1 MFITDFVSNDNFT
14 EIIII
19 HPNEE
24 SLMTFIG
31 DFNIREITIVN
42 SFQEI
47 DVSLPSLFSF
57 NDAFPNPFNPVTRL
71 EFSLSKPGH
80 FKASVYDMRGS
91 LVDIILDKSIP
102 EGNHVL
108 EWNANQ
114 LPSGIYFIKAEY
126 ANKVISKKVTL
137 LK

>member
-1 MFITDFVSNDNFT
+1 
-14 EIIII
+14 
-19 HPNEE
+19 
-24 SLMTFIG
+24 
-31 DFNIREITIVN
+31 
-42 SFQEI
+42 
-47 DVSLPSLFSF
+47 
-57 NDAFPNPFNPVTRL
+57 
-71 EFSLSKPGH
+71 
-80 FKASVYDMRGS
+80 MRGT

-126 ANKVISKKVTL
+126 ANEVISKKVTL